1 VRRVVNAPLTVRLE
15 RADQPD
21 VSALIAALDDYQRP
35 LYPAESHHGVD
46 IPALLA
52 PGVLFA
58 VARTPA
64 GLAVGTGAVLPDRQ
78 ADREAGE
85 IKRMYVL
92 PAMRG
97 QGIARAVLEFL
108 ELQARARG
116 CRVLRLETGIH
127 QPEAIRFYAR
137 QGFLNR
143 PPFGPYRED
152 PMSLFM
158 EKFLAPA

>member
-1 VRRVVNAPLTVRLE
+1 MKRAPLTARLE
-15 RADQPD
+15 RPDQPD
-21 VSALIAALDDYQRP
+21 VIALIAALDAYQRP

-58 VARTPA
+58 VARTSA
-64 GLAVGTGAVLPDRQ
+64 GIAVGIGAVLRERE
-78 ADREAGE
+78 ADFGAGE
-85 IKRMYVL
+85 IKRMYVP

-97 QGIARAVLEFL
+97 QGIARAVLAFL
-108 ELQARARG
+108 ESQARAHG

-137 QGFLNR
+137 QGFLIR
-143 PPFGPYRED
+143 PPFGHYRED